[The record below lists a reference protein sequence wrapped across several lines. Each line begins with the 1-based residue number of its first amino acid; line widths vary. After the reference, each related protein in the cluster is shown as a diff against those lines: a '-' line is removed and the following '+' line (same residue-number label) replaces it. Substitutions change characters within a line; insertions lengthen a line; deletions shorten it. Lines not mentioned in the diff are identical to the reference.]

1 MRSELF
7 AFALLLAAP
16 AAAHNG
22 LPVTR
27 QILFD
32 GDRLI
37 IPTSGEG
44 VYVGPEGGPFKWICE
59 EAINSQIYRVWARA
73 GNGTLH
79 VTDVTGVTTS
89 RDGGCTWIHATGDI
103 ARHETTSIVA
113 DPIDPKRA
121 WVA

>member
-1 MRSELF
+1 MRF
-7 AFALLLAAP
+7 AFASAALLVAA
-16 AAAHNG
+16 AASAHNG

-59 EAINSQIYRVWARA
+59 EAINSQIYRRWARA
-73 GNGTLH
+73 GSGTLH
-79 VTDVTGVTTS
+79 VTDVTGITTS
-89 RDGGCTWIHATGDI
+89 RDGGCNWVHATGEI
-103 ARHETTSIVA
+103 AMHATS
-113 DPIDPKRA
+113 
-121 WVA
+121 